1 MVRCSITGQI
11 FYNLSGLS
19 SLSLLEKWR
28 LDDWSEVYLVTTAAG
43 DWLAVRWVAAAG
55 GSLEVCWVAAVGNWL
70 AVRWV
75 AGEVDWLEVCWVAGE
90 GDWLEVRWMA
100 GAEFSSS
107 WPKVWFDPCFG

>member
-1 MVRCSITGQI
+1 M
-11 FYNLSGLS
+11 
-19 SLSLLEKWR
+19 EKWR
-28 LDDWSEVYLVTTAAG
+28 LDDWSEVYLVATAAG

-55 GSLEVCWVAAVGNWL
+55 GWLEVCWVAAVGNWL
-70 AVRWV
+70 AVR
-75 AGEVDWLEVCWVAGE
+75 WVAGE